1 MTEHS
6 SQTHNLEYMLAVA
19 SHRMRQALMVEL
31 KNRGIA
37 LEHWRVLTLLA
48 SGGGRTMS
56 ELADAAL
63 LSMPTA
69 TRTIDHMVG
78 EALIYRAPHAGD
90 RRKVLVFLS
99 DKGRQLWSEIK
110 ESANRCEQTMVEQY
124 GDAWIKE
131 LVARL
136 GHLVEPNAEG
146 VDRKDLDL

>member
-1 MTEHS
+1 MTEALNHT
-6 SQTHNLEYMLAVA
+6 QNLEYMLALA
-19 SHRMRQALMVEL
+19 SHRMRHALMAEL
-31 KNRGIA
+31 KSRGIA
-37 LEHWRVLTLLA
+37 LEHWRVLTFLSDG
-48 SGGGRTMS
+48 SGWTMS

-69 TRTIDHMVG
+69 TRTIDYMVG

-110 ESANRCEQTMVEQY
+110 ESANRCEHAMVEQY

-136 GHLVEPNAEG
+136 GHLVEPG
-146 VDRKDLDL
+146 IKQQ